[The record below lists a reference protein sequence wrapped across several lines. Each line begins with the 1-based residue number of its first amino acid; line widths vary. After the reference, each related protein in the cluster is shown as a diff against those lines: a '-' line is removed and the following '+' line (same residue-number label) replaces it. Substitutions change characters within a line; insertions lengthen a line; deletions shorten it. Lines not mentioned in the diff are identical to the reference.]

1 LINRAKQSDEYLLK
15 HYHQLDSSTSV
26 NYQDLIKTV
35 KELTDNLS
43 GFFLKKDKIKDDEI
57 CQNMNGICYWYFVK
71 KTVLSEKEAKP
82 KEEIKSAQK
91 TIVSKRAGKSR
102 KKSKKEIK
110 REEIKEIL
118 PKKEEKKTFVDKT
131 AEDKFFK

>member
-43 GFFLKKDKIKDDEI
+43 GFFLKKDKIKELFKL
-57 CQNMNGICYWYFVK
+57 NPPK
-71 KTVLSEKEAKP
+71 KIMEKPRGMMILIACW
-82 KEEIKSAQK
+82 
-91 TIVSKRAGKSR
+91 R
-102 KKSKKEIK
+102 KKM
-110 REEIKEIL
+110 
-118 PKKEEKKTFVDKT
+118 
-131 AEDKFFK
+131 FFELFLRLKIC